1 MTMRAPVGISV
12 ASGCVWALIGLGV
25 AFIGNQPSITLG
37 EAALTFA
44 GGFIAA
50 PLIGLLMGTVSKPFR
65 HMPVGIRMLVAGAS
79 LYVAVLL
86 FVIASGL
93 FSALRYGR
101 MPPDFW
107 FNSLGIAWAGLV
119 WTWFF
124 IVLWPLAYA
133 NHALLSRLWS
143 RQASTGAGAIA
154 G

>member
-1 MTMRAPVGISV
+1 MNMTAPVATSV

-25 AFIGNQPSITLG
+25 TFIGNQPIITLRQ
-37 EAALTFA
+37 AAFTVA

-50 PLIGLLMGTVSKPFR
+50 PLIGLLMGAVSRPFG
-65 HMPVGIRMLVAGAS
+65 HMPIGTRVLVAGAS

-93 FSALRYGR
+93 FSALWYGR
-101 MPPDFW
+101 MPRNFW
-107 FNSLGIAWAGLV
+107 FNCVGIAWASLV

-133 NHALLSRLWS
+133 NHALISRLWIRQLS
-143 RQASTGAGAIA
+143 RDAGSIA